1 MKRLFS
7 LAPLAGLIA
16 VQCLAVGISVQ
27 GHTADK
33 SIKRL
38 YLFMVQ
44 DERYGY
50 VQPLD
55 SFEVTDGKFAYQ
67 NDTLTTRL
75 FFLSPVFNVN
85 DMESCFEQGAYLF
98 LAGGNNLLSVS
109 RNARG
114 AISADNPNVKLN
126 AQ

>member
-7 LAPLAGLIA
+7 LALLAGLIA
-16 VQCLAVGISVQ
+16 VQCLAVGMSVQ

-38 YLFMVQ
+38 FLFMVQ

-75 FFLSPVFNVN
+75 FFLSPVFNAS
-85 DMESCFEQGAYLF
+85 DMESCFEQGTYLF
-98 LAGGNNLLSVS
+98 LASGNNSLSF
-109 RNARG
+109 
-114 AISADNPNVKLN
+114 
-126 AQ
+126 